1 MKVVKVK
8 YFDIEKYEADW
19 KQYYKYE
26 ETIHTN
32 RLISPNDKGF
42 FPYLKDVEVE
52 TEKFIKSLIEHT
64 GSIISEIIVDNQLYT
79 TSASVFDHIVE
90 IDNDYLYHDNVGYF
104 YISHIHT
111 LRVLNDYYTRYK
123 NYNTVDLNGLYG
135 QIERELKLKTIIEV
149 D

>member
-1 MKVVKVK
+1 MILKVK
-8 YFDIEKYEADW
+8 YFDIEKYEAEW
-19 KQYYKYE
+19 QKYYKDE

-32 RLISPNDKGF
+32 RLMSPTDKGF
-42 FPYLKDVEVE
+42 TPYLKEVEIE
-52 TEKFIKSLIEHT
+52 TEKFIKDLIGHT
-64 GSIISEIIVDNQLYT
+64 SV
-79 TSASVFDHIVE
+79 SVFDHIVE

-123 NYNTVDLNGLYG
+123 NHNIVDLTNGVFA
-135 QIERELKLKTIIEV
+135 QIERELKLKTIIN

>member
-8 YFDIEKYEADW
+8 YFDVEKYEADW

-64 GSIISEIIVDNQLYT
+64 GSTKIIVDNQLYT
-79 TSASVFDHIVE
+79 TSVFDHIVE

-123 NYNTVDLNGLYG
+123 NHNTTDLTIGVFG